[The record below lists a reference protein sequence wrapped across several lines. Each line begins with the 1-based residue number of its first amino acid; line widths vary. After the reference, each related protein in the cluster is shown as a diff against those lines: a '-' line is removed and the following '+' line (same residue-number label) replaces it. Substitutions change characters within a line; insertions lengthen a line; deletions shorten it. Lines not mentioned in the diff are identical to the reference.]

1 MRRLQS
7 ATFLPV
13 QSPHSG
19 SSLSSPTSQP
29 LPGGLPRKIL
39 RKARFATPGRNSTA
53 RPVSSTGVTLV
64 TVPTPAGSDGVAADG
79 VNSARPMSPM
89 EEAEADDREE
99 MAELEI
105 EYRALML
112 NADL

>member
-1 MRRLQS
+1 
-7 ATFLPV
+7 
-13 QSPHSG
+13 
-19 SSLSSPTSQP
+19 
-29 LPGGLPRKIL
+29 
-39 RKARFATPGRNSTA
+39 
-53 RPVSSTGVTLV
+53 
-64 TVPTPAGSDGVAADG
+64 
-79 VNSARPMSPM
+79 MSPM